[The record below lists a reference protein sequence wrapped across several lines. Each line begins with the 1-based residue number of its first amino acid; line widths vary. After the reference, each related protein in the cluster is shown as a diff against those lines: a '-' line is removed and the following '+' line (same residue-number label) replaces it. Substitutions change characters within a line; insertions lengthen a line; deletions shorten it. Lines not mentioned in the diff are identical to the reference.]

1 MKQPEKKADTPV
13 EDDEESEDE
22 SDDEDDDDDSDEESD
37 DDEEEEEDSNL
48 SESKRERAIARI
60 KKRMAENEKNRS
72 VDVLRA
78 PVVCVLGHVDVGKTK
93 ILDKLRRTNVQDGEA
108 GGITQQIGATNVPI
122 AVIQEQCKMVQ
133 GFLEAPLRLP
143 GLLIIDTPGH
153 ESFSNLRD
161 RGSSLCDI
169 AILVVDIMHGLE
181 PQTIES
187 LNLLKK
193 KKTPFVVALNKIDR
207 LYEWKPNKHKDVR
220 EVIASQPHN
229 TRLEFQKRKDEVILA
244 LAEQGMNAA
253 LFYENP
259 DPEDYIS
266 LVPTSAHSG
275 DGMGNLM
282 ASLVAMSQ
290 SFLAKRLSY
299 TEELQ
304 ATVLEVKAIG
314 GFGTTIDICL
324 VNGRLKFGQTI
335 VLAGTDGPIVTSI
348 KALLTP
354 AKMQDLRVK
363 NQYIEHKELMA
374 AQGVKIAAKDLEKTI
389 AGLSMRVANNPDE
402 LEVLREAAE
411 RDLSTA
417 LNAIKLKPLGVFV
430 QASTL
435 GSLEALLEFLKTSK
449 IPYAGVRI
457 GPVVRKDVM
466 RASTM
471 LEHEEK
477 YAVVLAFDVKVERD
491 AQEMA
496 DREGVKIFQADI
508 IYHLF
513 DMFTEYQ
520 ADLVK
525 QKKEQFRSIAVFPC
539 KLKIMPEHIY
549 MSRDPIVCG
558 VTVVAGVCKT
568 GTPICVPSK
577 EFIFLGICTGIQH
590 NQKDVDTAKKGEEVC
605 VKIENPGGDAPK
617 MFGRHF
623 DETDMLISRI
633 SRESIDACKDYFRD
647 ELAKSDWA
655 LMVELKKLFEI
666 L

>member
-60 KKRMAENEKNRS
+60 KKRMADNEAARS
-72 VDVLRA
+72 VDKLRA
-78 PVVCVLGHVDVGKTK
+78 PVVCVLGHVDTGKTK

-122 AVIQEQCKMVQ
+122 AVVQEQCKMVQ
-133 GFLEAPLRLP
+133 GFHDSPLRLP

-169 AILVVDIMHGLE
+169 AILVIDIMHSLE

-193 KKTPFVVALNKIDR
+193 KKTPFVVALNKVDR

-363 NQYIEHKELMA
+363 NQYIEHKEIMA

-402 LEVLREAAE
+402 
-411 RDLSTA
+411 
-417 LNAIKLKPLGVFV
+417 
-430 QASTL
+430 
-435 GSLEALLEFLKTSK
+435 
-449 IPYAGVRI
+449 
-457 GPVVRKDVM
+457 
-466 RASTM
+466 
-471 LEHEEK
+471 
-477 YAVVLAFDVKVERD
+477 
-491 AQEMA
+491 
-496 DREGVKIFQADI
+496 
-508 IYHLF
+508 
-513 DMFTEYQ
+513 
-520 ADLVK
+520 
-525 QKKEQFRSIAVFPC
+525 
-539 KLKIMPEHIY
+539 
-549 MSRDPIVCG
+549 
-558 VTVVAGVCKT
+558 
-568 GTPICVPSK
+568 
-577 EFIFLGICTGIQH
+577 
-590 NQKDVDTAKKGEEVC
+590 
-605 VKIENPGGDAPK
+605 
-617 MFGRHF
+617 
-623 DETDMLISRI
+623 
-633 SRESIDACKDYFRD
+633 
-647 ELAKSDWA
+647 
-655 LMVELKKLFEI
+655 
-666 L
+666 